1 MSDEKPGVLDPQWE
15 DALRA
20 GQAAEGERGSV
31 ESELAVLHLLR
42 HARGPQ
48 PLEPDALDAV
58 WSELEPEIAGQGG
71 FTTWWQRLFDWRVG
85 VGVAVASAAAA
96 VIFFAA
102 SPAQGPLPPPDA
114 DAVAQAPALDP
125 TLSATLQTQFDLL
138 EPAARAQIDGDVAAG
153 RGALRTEL
161 LASIAAPGTV
171 GGAP

>member
-31 ESELAVLHLLR
+31 ESELAVLQLLR
-42 HARGPQ
+42 HARGPE
-48 PLEPDALDAV
+48 PLQPDALDAV
-58 WSELEPEIAGQGG
+58 WAELEPEIAEQGG
-71 FTTWWQRLFDWRVG
+71 FTAWWQRLLDWRVG

-96 VIFFAA
+96 VVFFAVK
-102 SPAQGPLPPPDA
+102 PADGPLLPPQN
-114 DAVAQAPALDP
+114 DAVAQASALDP
-125 TLSATLQTQFDLL
+125 SLSATLQTQFDLL

-161 LASIAAPGTV
+161 LASIATPGTA